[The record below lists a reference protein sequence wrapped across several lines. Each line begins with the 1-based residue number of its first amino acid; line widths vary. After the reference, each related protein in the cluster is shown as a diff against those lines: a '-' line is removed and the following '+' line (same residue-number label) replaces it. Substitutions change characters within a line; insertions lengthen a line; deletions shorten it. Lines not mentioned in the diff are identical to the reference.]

1 MKSYKRSQRVAALIQ
16 KECADIIR
24 DIKDLNYAIVTIMGV
39 RLTDDLLTCKIDY
52 SVFGGQQEK
61 EAAAKIL
68 DKNLKEIRHQL
79 AIRLNLRR
87 TPEISFY
94 YDNTNETASKVF
106 DILKKIEDE
115 KTNK

>member
-1 MKSYKRSQRVAALIQ
+1 MKDYKRSQRVAVLIQ
-16 KECADIIR
+16 RECADIIR
-24 DIKDLNYAIVTIMGV
+24 DIKDLNAAIVTIMGA
-39 RLTDDLLTCKIDY
+39 RLTDDLLTCRIDY
-52 SVFGGQQEK
+52 SVFGGDEEK
-61 EAAAKIL
+61 EKAAKIL
-68 DKNLKEIRHQL
+68 NANLKEIRHQL
-79 AIRLNLRR
+79 AMRLNLRR